1 MQYHKKEHPR
11 QKEIWGKT
19 HLVKLNLGA
28 RKRVEDTKNI
38 QLSKELRANF
48 RSIKGLWDYRF
59 LQMSGGVMRGKAFTE
74 QIRSV
79 TTFFA
84 N

>member
-11 QKEIWGKT
+11 QTEILGKT

-28 RKRVEDTKNI
+28 GKGVEDTKNVHT
-38 QLSKELRANF
+38 SRELRANF

-59 LQMSGGVMRGKAFTE
+59 LQMSGGAIHGKAFTE

-79 TTFFA
+79 TTFFS